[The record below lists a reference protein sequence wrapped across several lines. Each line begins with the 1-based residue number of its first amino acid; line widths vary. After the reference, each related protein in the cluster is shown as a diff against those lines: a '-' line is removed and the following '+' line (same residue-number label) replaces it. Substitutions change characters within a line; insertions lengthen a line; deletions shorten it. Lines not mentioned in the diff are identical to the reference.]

1 MNNVGHQPPPRAAA
15 EATALWSDGGPITA
29 IALADAATYRLREA
43 ILDGRLPA
51 AERIVERDV
60 SEAFGLSRGP
70 IRDAL
75 RRLETE
81 GLVELLPRRGARVA
95 TLSHHDAEE
104 VIALRAAVEP
114 VAVAFSLTRHRVE
127 LIGDLRET
135 LSRMQFAAEQQ
146 DWPAAMLLDLE
157 FHTAVYARSDARRTQ
172 RVWEGLRPF
181 LLRAFRLH
189 PQVYGSGA
197 DIYESHLSLCQAYET
212 GTQPL
217 AEEATREH
225 VLHLTAAV
233 LDRLR

>member
-1 MNNVGHQPPPRAAA
+1 MNNAGHQLPPQAAT
-15 EATALWSDGGPITA
+15 ETTAPWSDGGPIAA

-43 ILDGRLPA
+43 ILDGRLPGG
-51 AERIVERDV
+51 ERIVERDV

-95 TLSHHDAEE
+95 TLSHHDAQE
-104 VIALRAAVEP
+104 VIALRTAVEP
-114 VAVAFSLTRHRVE
+114 VAVAFSLTRHRAE
-127 LIGDLRET
+127 LLADLHAI
-135 LSRMQFAAEQQ
+135 LSRMHFAVEHQ

-157 FHTAVYARSDARRTQ
+157 FHGAVYARSDARRTQ

-197 DIYESHLSLCQAYET
+197 DVYESHLSLCRVYET
-212 GTQPL
+212 GTQSL

-225 VLHLTAAV
+225 VLHLTAEA
-233 LDRLR
+233 LDCLG

>member
-1 MNNVGHQPPPRAAA
+1 MSNIGRQPIPQ
-15 EATALWSDGGPITA
+15 ATPWAGSGPITTV
-29 IALADAATYRLREA
+29 ALADAATYRLREA

-51 AERIVERDV
+51 GERIVERDV

-95 TLSHHDAEE
+95 TLSHDDAEE
-104 VIALRAAVEP
+104 VIALRIAVEP
-114 VAVAFSLTRHRVE
+114 VAVAFSLTRHRAE
-127 LIGDLRET
+127 LLDDLRET
-135 LSRMQFAAEQQ
+135 LSRMQFAVEQQ

-157 FHTAVYARSDARRTQ
+157 FHGAVYARSDARRTQ

-189 PQVYGSGA
+189 PQVYGSGT
-197 DIYESHLSLCQAYET
+197 DVYESHLRLYRAYET
-212 GTQPL
+212 GTQQL
-217 AEEATREH
+217 TGDATREH
-225 VLHLTAAV
+225 VLHLTSEV
-233 LDRLR
+233 LHRLR